1 MYVGLLP
8 DFGVFARSSR
18 ARAISAIS
26 FFLCIVASVSVLDKR
41 SYKLPPVLLLLL
53 TLLLLETLLDPPYL
67 LGLLVGEE
75 FSVRYL
81 LFICE
86 DAKVSVLLIL
96 SQKLDPLLIDLP
108 SLLALRTDLDLDE
121 GLSFVSINPFLCA
134 VANVSV
140 YAIRSQNEFDVL
152 PVRGVLLD
160 LF

>member
-1 MYVGLLP
+1 M
-8 DFGVFARSSR
+8 
-18 ARAISAIS
+18 
-26 FFLCIVASVSVLDKR
+26 
-41 SYKLPPVLLLLL
+41 
-53 TLLLLETLLDPPYL
+53 LLLLETLLDPPYL

-75 FSVRYL
+75 LSVRYL
-81 LFICE
+81 LFICV